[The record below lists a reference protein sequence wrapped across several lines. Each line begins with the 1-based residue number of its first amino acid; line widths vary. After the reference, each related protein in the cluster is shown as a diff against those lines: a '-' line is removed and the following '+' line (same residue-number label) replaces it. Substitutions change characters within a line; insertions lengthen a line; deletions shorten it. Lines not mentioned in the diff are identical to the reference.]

1 MVKGGQLR
9 KCRFF
14 FSARCRPQCLCKFF
28 SVGQLSQKRL
38 SIFCCC
44 YCCCC
49 CFCFCC
55 CISSSWL
62 LWLECFKESTCCPAI
77 IGCQCIILNFFLV
90 VLFRFVVAIISSQF
104 LKIELLLSMLVVFF
118 SFCFYWYVCCFW
130 WFGWLNYFQVNGS
143 LVLKNFKN
151 VFLIACFWFFSAVVK
166 YFMFFFVTFP
176 LIF

>member
-1 MVKGGQLR
+1 MKRQEFWEEGRGEGNGRESGTDRGRDSAGNGMVKGGQLR

-118 SFCFYWYVCCFW
+118 SFCFY
-130 WFGWLNYFQVNGS
+130 
-143 LVLKNFKN
+143 
-151 VFLIACFWFFSAVVK
+151 
-166 YFMFFFVTFP
+166 
-176 LIF
+176 